1 MHDHFGLSNIK
12 IVYWLRV
19 LASRAKKL
27 KLHFLACRIFIVNR
41 MFKIVI
47 HIDKMNVEVF
57 NYFINSCQVLA
68 AFQIYSRVYF
78 VQHILITPSK
88 SNLKLIAFVRLWP
101 TLDLRFEIILRHR

>member
-41 MFKIVI
+41 MFKNSYSYRQ
-47 HIDKMNVEVF
+47 DECRGFQLF
-57 NYFINSCQVLA
+57 N
-68 AFQIYSRVYF
+68 
-78 VQHILITPSK
+78 
-88 SNLKLIAFVRLWP
+88 
-101 TLDLRFEIILRHR
+101 